1 MRAWKDGRQ
10 PIIELKT
17 VTIPRAQF
25 PTRHQINSPIE
36 IKISPQSTLR
46 IGEAQVRAVCAASFP
61 ARKTKAAALAS
72 KSGTTRLETGSLS
85 IRLVHHVYVRKY
97 VRRSCENAN
106 EGGGF
111 HRGRVRR
118 ATPSGSRYAAFE
130 RERENHGEK
139 ERERAAS
146 KRFGCTHL
154 KTRLDII
161 PPRNISIRPGGS
173 AGKKV
178 KYEEQRAE
186 K

>member
-97 VRRSCENAN
+97 VRRSRENAN

-111 HRGRVRR
+111 RRGRVRR

-130 RERENHGEK
+130 RERKNHREK
-139 ERERAAS
+139 EREREPHRSA
-146 KRFGCTHL
+146 
-154 KTRLDII
+154 LDAHI
-161 PPRNISIRPGGS
+161 
-173 AGKKV
+173 
-178 KYEEQRAE
+178 
-186 K
+186 